1 MNNVQFKNNVMM
13 IKKTLILTAILLV
26 YQGYSQ
32 SKLDGYIEVGLKN
45 NEVIKQHNFDINKS
59 MWALKEARSLFYPT
73 VSLNG
78 SYTKAEGGRTID
90 IPIGDMLNPVYSTL
104 NQITNSNAFPTLEN
118 QSVLINPDN
127 FYDAKIH
134 TTMPLLNFEI
144 IYNKRIKA
152 QQTTLQKIELEIYQ
166 RELVKDIKIAY
177 YKYLQSLEGIKI
189 YEDAL
194 ALVTENQ
201 RVNQSLFKNDKI
213 NRTAVL
219 RSDNEVVRIA
229 ANLETAKQVSNNAR
243 AYFNFLLNQKLDTQI
258 MVDEINENVPS
269 ALVEG
274 NTENREELKKLDQV
288 KELNENITKLTKSH
302 WFPTLSGFADF
313 GVQDFDFEM
322 NKDSRYYFA
331 GLGLEWNIFSGNKNK
346 YKLKQVEEDNKK
358 ISSQIDNIK
367 QQLLLQFQVSQNNI
381 KSALEQFHAD
391 KNQKESAKKYNDD
404 ITKLYKEGQA
414 IYIELLDAQN
424 QWVNAQLNTNISL
437 YNSWIAFAEMERANA
452 TFTFK

>member
-1 MNNVQFKNNVMM
+1 M
-13 IKKTLILTAILLV
+13 IKKTLTLTLV
-26 YQGYSQ
+26 LFGYLGYSQ

-90 IPIGDMLNPVYSTL
+90 IPIGDMLNPVYNTL

-144 IYNKRIKA
+144 IYNKRIKN
-152 QQTTLQKIELEIYQ
+152 QQTSLQKIELEIYQ

-194 ALVTENQ
+194 KLVTENQ
-201 RVNQSLFKNDKI
+201 RVNHSLFKNDKI

-219 RSDNEVVRIA
+219 RSDNEVIRIA

-258 MVDEINENVPS
+258 AVDENDENLPD
-269 ALVEG
+269 ALVEE
-274 NTENREELKKLDQV
+274 NTQNREELKKLSQV
-288 KELNENITKLTKSH
+288 EEINDNVSKLTKSH
-302 WFPTLSGFADF
+302 WLPTLSGFADF
-313 GVQDFDFEM
+313 GFQDFDFEV

-331 GLGLEWNIFSGNKNK
+331 GLSLEWNIFSGNKNK
-346 YKLKQVEEDNKK
+346 YKLKQVEQDTKK
-358 ISSQIDNIK
+358 ISSQIDNVK
-367 QQLLLQFQVSQNNI
+367 QQLLLQFQVSQNNL
-381 KSALEQFHAD
+381 KSALEQFYAD

-404 ITKLYKEGQA
+404 ITRLYKEGQA

-437 YNSWIAFAEMERANA
+437 YNTWVAFAEMERANA
-452 TFTFK
+452 TFNLNK

>member
-1 MNNVQFKNNVMM
+1 MKNV
-13 IKKTLILTAILLV
+13 ITLVILCYGFL
-26 YQGYSQ
+26 GYSQ
-32 SKLDGYIEVGLKN
+32 SKLDNYILIGLKS
-45 NEVIKQHNFDINKS
+45 NEVIKQHNFDIKKS
-59 MWALKEARSLFYPT
+59 IYALKEARSLFYPT
-73 VSLNG
+73 VSLNAN
-78 SYTKAEGGRTID
+78 YTVADGGRTID

-104 NQITNSNAFPTLEN
+104 NQITNSNALPTLQN

-144 IYNKRIKA
+144 IYNKRIKS
-152 QQTTLQKIELEIYQ
+152 QQSSLQKIELEIYE
-166 RELVKDIKIAY
+166 RELVKEIKIAY
-177 YKYLQSLEGIKI
+177 YKYLQSIEGVNI
-189 YEDAL
+189 YQDAL
-194 ALVTENQ
+194 KLVKENQ

-219 RSDNEVVRIA
+219 RSDNEVIRIE
-229 ANLETAKQVSNNAR
+229 ANLDTAKQTSNNAKS
-243 AYFNFLLNQKLDTQI
+243 YFNFLINQKLDSEI
-258 MVDEINENVPS
+258 EIDSDNENLPNVMVAENTLNREELSKLNQVSEINENV
-269 ALVEG
+269 
-274 NTENREELKKLDQV
+274 N
-288 KELNENITKLTKSH
+288 KLTQSYWYPK
-302 WFPTLSGFADF
+302 LSGFADVGF
-313 GVQDFDFEM
+313 QDFDFEV

-346 YKLKQVEEDNKK
+346 YKIKQVELDSQKINSQTDNV
-358 ISSQIDNIK
+358 K
-367 QQLLLQFQVSQNNI
+367 QQLLLQFQVSQNNL
-381 KSALEQFHAD
+381 KSALEQFYAD
-391 KNQKESAKKYNDD
+391 KNQKQSAQKYNED

>member
-1 MNNVQFKNNVMM
+1 M
-13 IKKTLILTAILLV
+13 IKRTLTLTLV
-26 YQGYSQ
+26 LCGYLGYSQ
-32 SKLDGYIEVGLKN
+32 TKLDGYIEVGLKN

-59 MWALKEARSLFYPT
+59 MWALKEAHSLFYPT

-78 SYTKAEGGRTID
+78 TYTVADGGRTID
-90 IPIGDMLNPVYSTL
+90 IPVGDMLNPVYNTL

-144 IYNKRIKA
+144 IYNKRIKN
-152 QQTTLQKIELEIYQ
+152 QQTSLQKIELEIYQ

-177 YKYLQSLEGIKI
+177 YKYLQSVEGIKI
-189 YEDAL
+189 YQE
-194 ALVTENQ
+194 ALVLVKENQ
-201 RVNQSLFKNDKI
+201 RVNQSLYKNDKI

-219 RSDNEVVRIA
+219 RSDNEVIRIE
-229 ANLETAKQVSNNAR
+229 ANLETAKQVSKNAQS
-243 AYFNFLLNQKLDTQI
+243 YFNFLLNQKLDTPI
-258 MVDEINENVPS
+258 EVDESKSLPTEALSEN
-269 ALVEG
+269 
-274 NTENREELKKLDQV
+274 TQNREELQKLTQV
-288 KELNENITKLTKSH
+288 KEINETVGKLTQSY
-302 WFPTLSGFADF
+302 WFPKLGGFADVGF
-313 GVQDFDFEM
+313 QDFDFNV

-331 GLGLEWNIFSGNKNK
+331 GVSLEMNIFSGNKNK
-346 YKLKQVEEDNKK
+346 YKLKQVEEDSKK
-358 ISSQIDNIK
+358 ISSQTDNVR
-367 QQLLLQFQVSQNNI
+367 QQLLLQFQVAQNNL
-381 KSALEQFHAD
+381 KAALEQYNAN

-437 YNSWIAFAEMERANA
+437 YISWIAYAELERANA
-452 TFTFK
+452 TFTLKN

>member
-1 MNNVQFKNNVMM
+1 MYTKMKKAIIFSM
-13 IKKTLILTAILLV
+13 ISFGFI
-26 YQGYSQ
+26 GYSQ
-32 SKLDGYIEVGLKN
+32 SKLDDYIEIGLKN

-59 MWALKEARSLFYPT
+59 MWALKEALSLFSPN
-73 VSLNG
+73 VSLNAN
-78 SYTKAEGGRTID
+78 YTVADGGRTID
-90 IPIGDMLNPVYSTL
+90 IPIGDMLNPVYNTL
-104 NQITNSNAFPTLEN
+104 NQITNSNAFPTLQN

-144 IYNKRIKA
+144 IYNKRIKN
-152 QQTTLQKIELEIYQ
+152 QQTSLQKIELEIYQ

-194 ALVTENQ
+194 VLVKENQ
-201 RVNQSLFKNDKI
+201 RVNHSLFENDKI

-219 RSDNEVVRIA
+219 RSDNEVIRIA
-229 ANLETAKQVSNNAR
+229 ANLETAKQLSNNAR
-243 AYFNFLLNQKLDTQI
+243 SYFNFLISQKLDTEI
-258 MVDEINENVPS
+258 GIDENKESLPNVMVTENTLNREEISKLNQVSEINENV
-269 ALVEG
+269 
-274 NTENREELKKLDQV
+274 N
-288 KELNENITKLTKSH
+288 KLTQSYWYPK
-302 WFPTLSGFADF
+302 LSGFADVGF
-313 GVQDFDFEM
+313 QDFDFEI

-346 YKLKQVEEDNKK
+346 YKLKQVEQDTKK
-358 ISSQIDNIK
+358 ISSQIDNVK
-367 QQLLLQFQVSQNNI
+367 QQLLLQFQVSQNNL
-381 KSALEQFHAD
+381 KSALEQFNAD
-391 KNQKESAKKYNDD
+391 KNQKESARKYNDD
-404 ITKLYKEGQA
+404 ITRLYKEGQV

-424 QWVNAQLNTNISL
+424 QWVNAQLNANISL

>member
-1 MNNVQFKNNVMM
+1 M
-13 IKKTLILTAILLV
+13 IKKTLTLLLALFG
-26 YQGYSQ
+26 YLGYSQ
-32 SKLDGYIEVGLKN
+32 DKLDGYIEAALEN
-45 NEVIKQHNFDINKS
+45 NEVIRQHSFDISKS

-73 VSLNG
+73 VTLNG
-78 SYTKAEGGRTID
+78 SYTRAEGGRTID
-90 IPIGDMLNPVYSTL
+90 IPIGDMLNPVYNTL

-144 IYNKRIKA
+144 IYNKRIRA
-152 QQTTLQKIELEIYQ
+152 QQTALQKIELEIYQ
-166 RELVKDIKIAY
+166 RELVKEVKIAY

-194 ALVTENQ
+194 MLVKENQ
-201 RVNQSLFKNDKI
+201 KVNHSLFKNEKI

-219 RSDNEVVRIA
+219 RSDNEVIRIA
-229 ANLETAKQVSNNAR
+229 ANLETARQAGNNAR
-243 AYFNFLLNQKLDTQI
+243 AYFNFLLNRKLDTQI
-258 MVDEINENVPS
+258 VADENKENVPD
-269 ALVEG
+269 ALVEE
-274 NTENREELKKLDQV
+274 NTQNREELKKLDQAS
-288 KELNENITKLTKSH
+288 EINGNLSRLAKSH

-313 GVQDFDFEM
+313 GFQDFDFEVD
-322 NKDSRYYFA
+322 KDSRYYFA

-346 YKLKQVEEDNKK
+346 YKLKQIELDAKK
-358 ISSQIDNIK
+358 ISSQTDNVR
-367 QQLLLQFQVSQNNI
+367 QQLLLQFQVSQNNL
-381 KSALEQFHAD
+381 KSALEQFYAD
-391 KNQKESAKKYNDD
+391 RNQKVAAKKYNDD

-424 QWVNAQLNTNISL
+424 QWINAQLNANISL
-437 YNSWIAFAEMERANA
+437 YNSWIAFSEMERANA

>member
-1 MNNVQFKNNVMM
+1 MKNA
-13 IKKTLILTAILLV
+13 ITLVLLCCGFL
-26 YQGYSQ
+26 GYSQ
-32 SKLDGYIEVGLKN
+32 SKLDNYILIGLKS
-45 NEVIKQHNFDINKS
+45 NEVIKQHNFDITKS
-59 MWALKEARSLFYPT
+59 VYALKEARSLFYPT
-73 VSLNG
+73 VSLNAN
-78 SYTKAEGGRTID
+78 YTVADGGRTID

-104 NQITNSNAFPTLEN
+104 NQITNSNAFPTLQN

-144 IYNKRIKA
+144 IYNKRIKS
-152 QQTTLQKIELEIYQ
+152 QQSSLQKIELEIYQ
-166 RELVKDIKIAY
+166 RELVKEIKIAY
-177 YKYLQSLEGIKI
+177 YKYLQSIEGVNI
-189 YEDAL
+189 YQDAL
-194 ALVTENQ
+194 KLVKENQ

-219 RSDNEVVRIA
+219 RSDNEVIRIE
-229 ANLETAKQVSNNAR
+229 ANLETAKQTSNNAKS
-243 AYFNFLLNQKLDTQI
+243 YFNFLINQKLDSEI
-258 MVDEINENVPS
+258 EIDSDNENLPNVMVSENTLNREELSKLNQVSEINENV
-269 ALVEG
+269 
-274 NTENREELKKLDQV
+274 N
-288 KELNENITKLTKSH
+288 KLTQSYWYPK
-302 WFPTLSGFADF
+302 LSGFADVGF
-313 GVQDFDFEM
+313 QDFDFEV

-346 YKLKQVEEDNKK
+346 YKIKQVELDSQKINSQTDNV
-358 ISSQIDNIK
+358 K
-367 QQLLLQFQVSQNNI
+367 QQLLLQFHISQNNL

-391 KNQKESAKKYNDD
+391 KNQKQSAQKYNED